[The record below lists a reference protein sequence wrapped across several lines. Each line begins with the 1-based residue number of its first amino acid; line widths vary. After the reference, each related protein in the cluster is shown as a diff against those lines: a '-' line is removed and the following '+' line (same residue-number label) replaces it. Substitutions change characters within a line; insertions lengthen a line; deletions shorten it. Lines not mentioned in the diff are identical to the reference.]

1 MSEAF
6 GRKDEVTYL
15 GVCEEVVGWF
25 LTEQL
30 HRGKVTGG
38 GVSRQLLQQS
48 PPPPPSA
55 AAAESIPGLFL
66 FNQKAPLVRSSASSL
81 SSETMICDS
90 YLSTSPYHCLHR
102 GVSVPVSFVALVILP
117 LVFDS

>member
-1 MSEAF
+1 M
-6 GRKDEVTYL
+6 
-15 GVCEEVVGWF
+15 
-25 LTEQL
+25 
-30 HRGKVTGG
+30 TGDG
-38 GVSRQLLQQS
+38 ISRQLLQQS

-102 GVSVPVSFVALVILP
+102 GVSVAVSFVALVILP

>member
-1 MSEAF
+1 M
-6 GRKDEVTYL
+6 
-15 GVCEEVVGWF
+15 
-25 LTEQL
+25 
-30 HRGKVTGG
+30 TGD

-48 PPPPPSA
+48 PPPPPSAAA

-102 GVSVPVSFVALVILP
+102 GVSVAVSFVALVILP